1 MQEILKSNEAC
12 CVICHRPF
20 LPDEKNYITVWGWGA
35 ENATL
40 GTTFGIGR
48 KIEKLHSLDDLMLIH
63 KNNLT
68 LIGIHPSRNVS
79 LYYSL

>member
-1 MQEILKSNEAC
+1 MVNFSNFEFSFPGKTQAAALQEILKSNEAC

-20 LPDEKNYITVWGWGA
+20 LQDENNYITVGGWGA

-48 KIEKLHSLDDLMLIH
+48 KIRYIC
-63 KNNLT
+63 
-68 LIGIHPSRNVS
+68 
-79 LYYSL
+79 